1 MGHAYTKKL
10 DVVHLK
16 FKFNW
21 MSCIF
26 GDLIL
31 SELSPHN
38 GWPPSKL
45 LRQRMPRM
53 SLGEQTD
60 KAQTI
65 NMQIQIFFFLL
76 APDWTESHVFRVLD
90 AITYTD
96 SICLWGW
103 DSDLGWRKLK
113 HKITSSPR
121 GRFPWIWWSF
131 SLKASHSHGP
141 VVLILYAFSY
151 SGVYKLYT
159 LQAPKPGSVPHKEF
173 MSEPEFKAKI
183 FPSPTFLLFKCWLEI
198 A

>member
-1 MGHAYTKKL
+1 
-10 DVVHLK
+10 
-16 FKFNW
+16 

-26 GDLIL
+26 GDLTL

-38 GWPPSKL
+38 GWPPSRL
-45 LRQRMPRM
+45 LQQMMPRM

-65 NMQIQIFFFLL
+65 NMQIQIFFFISSRLDRVACL
-76 APDWTESHVFRVLD
+76 PCPGCDHLHRSHLPG
-90 AITYTD
+90 
-96 SICLWGW
+96 GW

-113 HKITSSPR
+113 HKITSSSR
-121 GRFPWIWWSF
+121 GRFLWIWWSF
-131 SLKASHSHGP
+131 SLKASHLHGP

-198 A
+198 S